1 MIQNWIKTITPKNE
15 DDNPNP
21 NPNLSSGDVV
31 AWEGFISRRG

>member
-15 DDNPNP
+15 DDNP